1 MVVFQSQ
8 EPIVDPSSSLLSHST
23 SLSTT
28 SIVLV
33 SDVLYKAGYEEREVK
48 LMKETKKRKSRNT
61 SLRLLTFRDDL
72 E

>member
-8 EPIVDPSSSLLSHST
+8 EPIVDPSSGLLSHYT

-33 SDVLYKAGYEEREVK
+33 SDMLYKAGYEEQATLVE
-48 LMKETKKRKSRNT
+48 LC
-61 SLRLLTFRDDL
+61 
-72 E
+72 